1 MKTATVRDLRYDFP
15 KLESWLADGEQIL
28 ISIELPGWL
37 HSSDRKKGYSR
48 READQMIED
57 WKSDIASG
65 LNKVVPYDSDAV
77 LRLATSCMSRLL
89 FISEPRNC

>member
-1 MKTATVRDLRYDFP
+1 MKTATVRYLRYDFP
-15 KLESWLADGEQIL
+15 KLESWLAGGEEIL
-28 ISIELPGWL
+28 ISIELPVWL

-57 WKSDIASG
+57 WETDIASG

-77 LRLATSCMSRLL
+77 LRLATSCMSQLL